1 MCSVSLFVGSLL
13 RLTFLVFIVFGFVE
27 GNEEPTCS
35 KTLMPVY
42 VVLGI
47 LNVCL
52 IGGVIFLS
60 YKLFFSKGN
69 KEGKKEEDKGDKKK
83 EGEGDKKEG
92 EEPKK

>member
-1 MCSVSLFVGSLL
+1 MFSGPMFVGSLL
-13 RLTFLVFIVFGFVE
+13 RLTFFVFIVFGFVE

-35 KTLMPVY
+35 KTLMPFY
-42 VVLGI
+42 VVLGL

>member
-1 MCSVSLFVGSLL
+1 
-13 RLTFLVFIVFGFVE
+13 
-27 GNEEPTCS
+27 
-35 KTLMPVY
+35 MPVY